1 MMDGVWWIMVAF
13 LGVFAGFL
21 INYLADVLPYHRK
34 IQSPTCLSC
43 GRSIPFLDYVLGKSC
58 PACGQKRSIRFW
70 LLILICAGVVV
81 WLWSRP
87 PIRLGFWP
95 GLILLLY
102 LGVVVVIDI
111 EHRLILHPIS
121 VVGALLGAGLGIWLH
136 GFLPTL
142 AGGAAGFLAMLLLY
156 FLGDRFARLVARMRG
171 QVLDEVALGFGDV
184 NLSGILGLILGW
196 PGILAGLGAAILLGG
211 AASVIFIAGQLILRQ
226 YKPFTAIP
234 YAPFLVIGTI
244 IFLYR

>member
-1 MMDGVWWIMVAF
+1 MEAVWWVIVAC
-13 LGVFAGFL
+13 LGVFAGYL

-34 IQSPTCLSC
+34 ICLPTCPGC
-43 GRSIPFLDYVLGKSC
+43 GNPFSIIQYMQGKSC
-58 PACGQKRSIRFW
+58 SSCGMKRPVRFW
-70 LLILICAGVVV
+70 VVV
-81 WLWSRP
+81 VLSLAVTIWLQLYP
-87 PIRLGFWP
+87 PDRLGFWP
-95 GLILLLY
+95 GFVLLAY

-111 EHRLILHPIS
+111 EHRLILHPVS
-121 VVGALLGAGLGIWLH
+121 LVGVVFGAAIGYWLH

-142 AGGAAGFLAMLLLY
+142 GGGAAGFLAMLLLY

-184 NLSGILGLILGW
+184 NLAGILGLILGW

-211 AASVIFIAGQLILRQ
+211 AASLILIAGQLVLRQ

-234 YAPFLVIGTI
+234 YAPFLVLGSV